1 MSRIGWLDL
10 SNGVSGDMLLGA
22 LVDAGVP
29 LDVLRDA
36 LAPLGVPIGLRA
48 EEVRRGGLRAVRVH
62 VDAPEAGQ
70 PHRTW
75 ADVRLLLDR
84 LPEPLRSSA
93 AAVFEALA
101 RAEAGVHG
109 VRPEEVHFH
118 EVGALDAIGD
128 VVGVC
133 AGVAALGLDRLVVSP
148 IALGGGSADTA
159 HGRIPVPG
167 PAVLALLAA
176 AGAPAAGG
184 PDDEE
189 LATPT
194 GVALATTLADGHG
207 PMPPMRPARTGVGAG
222 GRDPAHRPNAV
233 RLVVGEPATS
243 TPAASVHHA
252 EDLVVLEANVD
263 DLDPRAWPTV
273 LDALLAAGALDAWLT
288 PVLMKKGRP
297 AHVVAALAPPAGAG
311 AVRAVLF
318 RETPTLGVRETP
330 TRRHALAR
338 AFRTV
343 DLDGQPVAVKLGLAP
358 DGRVLNAMPEWE
370 DVARAAAA
378 LDRPV
383 KQVLARA
390 LGLADRLTPADPEPV
405 EAVDDHT

>member
-29 LDVLRDA
+29 LDDLRAA
-36 LAPLGVPIGLRA
+36 LAPLDVPVALRA

-75 ADVRLLLDR
+75 ADVRGLLDR
-84 LPEPLRSSA
+84 LPEPLRPSA
-93 AAVFEALA
+93 AAVFGALA
-101 RAEAGVHG
+101 RAEAEVHG
-109 VRPEEVHFH
+109 LRPEEVHFH
-118 EVGALDAIGD
+118 EVGALDAIAD

-148 IALGGGSADTA
+148 IALGGGSAATA

-167 PAVLALLAA
+167 PAVLALLASA
-176 AGAPAAGG
+176 AAPGAGG

-194 GVALATTLADGHG
+194 GVALATTLASGYG
-207 PMPPMRPARTGVGAG
+207 PMPPMRPERTGVGAG
-222 GRDPAHRPNAV
+222 GRDPAHRPNAA
-233 RLVVGEPATS
+233 RLVVGAPLTTAG
-243 TPAASVHHA
+243 A
-252 EDLVVLEANVD
+252 EELLLLEATVD
-263 DLDPRAWPTV
+263 DLDPRVWPTV
-273 LDALLAAGALDAWLT
+273 IGDLLAAGALDAWLT
-288 PVLMKKGRP
+288 PVVMKKGRP
-297 AHVVAALAPPAGAG
+297 GHVVTALAAPAA
-311 AVRAVLF
+311 ADRVRAVLF
-318 RETPTLGVRETP
+318 AGTTTLGVRETP
-330 TRRHALAR
+330 ASRHALAR
-338 AFRTV
+338 AFRSV
-343 DLDGQPVAVKLGLAP
+343 DVDGQPVAVKLGLAP

-378 LDRPV
+378 LGRPV

-390 LGLADRLTPADPEPV
+390 TGLAERFTSVSGVHSQEVP
-405 EAVDDHT
+405 